1 MTQSSILTLSQVSYT
16 FPGASAPTIDH
27 ASVSFPKGWT
37 GIIGN
42 NGCGKTTLARLA
54 CGLLTPDSGQVSPR
68 LSYAYCEQ
76 DAGVQPELLFD
87 FSCDYNKEAQKLRSL
102 FNIDDEMLWRFS
114 ELSAGE
120 QKKIQIAVALWT
132 NPELLILDEPTN
144 HVDAACR
151 NEISHVLSTYK
162 GTGLLISHDR
172 TLLDNLVTHCL
183 CFENRK
189 IIMRPGT
196 YSEVKRQSQLEIM
209 SATREKEA
217 QKARIQK
224 LQTEY
229 AQRSHKAAQTAKRR
243 SAKNLD
249 KHDRDGRAKIKL
261 AIYTGQDGKAGA
273 LAASMDARLKK
284 EQEKLAALHI
294 EKEYQSTLWV
304 ESKPSPR
311 KTLLYLP
318 AHQILTAQ
326 GWQVTIPTISLENT
340 THLGIQ
346 GQNGIGKTT
355 LVKQIV
361 SQITQEQDRTPL
373 QLLYLPQ
380 ELSKEKREQILTTIR
395 SLSKQEKG
403 KLLSIVAQLKSD
415 PKRILDGNET
425 SPGEARKL
433 FLALGLL
440 QAPELIIM
448 DEPTNHL
455 DIHSIEALE
464 QALTNFPGA
473 LLLISHDETFMEA
486 TTNEIITLT

>member
-16 FPGASAPTIDH
+16 FPSASAPTIDH

-76 DAGVQPELLFD
+76 DAGIQPELLFD

-102 FNIDDEMLWRFS
+102 FNIDDKMLWRFS

-120 QKKIQIAVALWT
+120 QKKIQIAVAFWT

-151 NEISHVLSTYK
+151 NEMSHVLSTYK

-172 TLLDNLVTHCL
+172 TLLDNLVTQCL

-326 GWQVTIPTISLENT
+326 GRRLTIPTISLENT
-340 THLGIQ
+340 
-346 GQNGIGKTT
+346 
-355 LVKQIV
+355 
-361 SQITQEQDRTPL
+361 TPL

-395 SLSKQEKG
+395 SLPKQEKG
-403 KLLSIVAQLKSD
+403 KLLSIVAQLNSD

-433 FLALGLL
+433 FLALGIL

-464 QALTNFPGA
+464 QALANFPGA

>member
-1 MTQSSILTLSQVSYT
+1 M
-16 FPGASAPTIDH
+16 
-27 ASVSFPKGWT
+27 SVFRKPQNYYATWNLFRS
-37 GIIGN
+37 
-42 NGCGKTTLARLA
+42 KT
-54 CGLLTPDSGQVSPR
+54 
-68 LSYAYCEQ
+68 
-76 DAGVQPELLFD
+76 
-87 FSCDYNKEAQKLRSL
+87 
-102 FNIDDEMLWRFS
+102 
-114 ELSAGE
+114 
-120 QKKIQIAVALWT
+120 
-132 NPELLILDEPTN
+132 
-144 HVDAACR
+144 
-151 NEISHVLSTYK
+151 
-162 GTGLLISHDR
+162 
-172 TLLDNLVTHCL
+172 
-183 CFENRK
+183 
-189 IIMRPGT
+189 
-196 YSEVKRQSQLEIM
+196 QSQLEIM

-326 GWQVTIPTISLENT
+326 GRRLTIPTISLENT

-395 SLSKQEKG
+395 SLPKQEKG
-403 KLLSIVAQLKSD
+403 KLLSIVAQLNSD

-425 SPGEARKL
+425 SPGETRKL
-433 FLALGLL
+433 FLALGIL

-464 QALTNFPGA
+464 QALANFPGA

>member
-76 DAGVQPELLFD
+76 DAGIQPELLFD
-87 FSCDYNKEAQKLRSL
+87 FSCDYNKEAQK
-102 FNIDDEMLWRFS
+102 
-114 ELSAGE
+114 
-120 QKKIQIAVALWT
+120 
-132 NPELLILDEPTN
+132 
-144 HVDAACR
+144 
-151 NEISHVLSTYK
+151 
-162 GTGLLISHDR
+162 
-172 TLLDNLVTHCL
+172 
-183 CFENRK
+183 
-189 IIMRPGT
+189 
-196 YSEVKRQSQLEIM
+196 
-209 SATREKEA
+209 
-217 QKARIQK
+217 ARIQK

-229 AQRSHKAAQTAKRR
+229 AQHSHKAAQTAKRR

-326 GWQVTIPTISLENT
+326 GRQVTIPTISLENT

-355 LVKQIV
+355 LVEQIV

-403 KLLSIVAQLKSD
+403 KLLSIVAQLNSE

-433 FLALGLL
+433 FLELGIL

-455 DIHSIEALE
+455 DIHSIEVLE
-464 QALTNFPGA
+464 QALANFPGA

-486 TTNEIITLT
+486 TTNEIIILT

>member
-1 MTQSSILTLSQVSYT
+1 
-16 FPGASAPTIDH
+16 
-27 ASVSFPKGWT
+27 
-37 GIIGN
+37 
-42 NGCGKTTLARLA
+42 
-54 CGLLTPDSGQVSPR
+54 
-68 LSYAYCEQ
+68 
-76 DAGVQPELLFD
+76 
-87 FSCDYNKEAQKLRSL
+87 
-102 FNIDDEMLWRFS
+102 
-114 ELSAGE
+114 
-120 QKKIQIAVALWT
+120 
-132 NPELLILDEPTN
+132 
-144 HVDAACR
+144 
-151 NEISHVLSTYK
+151 
-162 GTGLLISHDR
+162 
-172 TLLDNLVTHCL
+172 
-183 CFENRK
+183 
-189 IIMRPGT
+189 
-196 YSEVKRQSQLEIM
+196 
-209 SATREKEA
+209 
-217 QKARIQK
+217 
-224 LQTEY
+224 
-229 AQRSHKAAQTAKRR
+229 
-243 SAKNLD
+243 
-249 KHDRDGRAKIKL
+249 
-261 AIYTGQDGKAGA
+261 
-273 LAASMDARLKK
+273 MDARLKK

-311 KTLLYLP
+311 KTLLYHP
-318 AHQILTAQ
+318 AHRILTAQ
-326 GWQVTIPTISLENT
+326 GRRLATPTISLENT

-403 KLLSIVAQLKSD
+403 KLLSIVAQLNSD

-433 FLALGLL
+433 FLALGIL

-464 QALTNFPGA
+464 QALANFPGA